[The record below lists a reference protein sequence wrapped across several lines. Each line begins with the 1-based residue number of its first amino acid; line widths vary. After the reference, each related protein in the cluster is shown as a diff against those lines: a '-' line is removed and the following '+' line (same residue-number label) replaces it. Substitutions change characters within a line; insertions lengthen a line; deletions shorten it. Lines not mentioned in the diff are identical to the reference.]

1 MLRFSWARA
10 AVLGVVSK
18 AVPRCT
24 AQANSLRW
32 RLSNSCGNCRNDWIF
47 KWPWPHSVTQWRE
60 SQKHNALLLAEFQKL
75 RFREIWMC
83 FNLDHSR
90 LDSRRFVDGQQF
102 VQADVGQSDSPA
114 FATVYAVKN
123 NASFPA

>member
-1 MLRFSWARA
+1 LWNESRAAGLHHFIEPLPGLNSIDFVKRIFRRTEMLRFSWARA

-24 AQANSLRW
+24 AQTNSLRW

-60 SQKHNALLLAEFQKL
+60 SQKMPFSLQNSRSSVSGRYGCASTWTTAGLILA
-75 RFREIWMC
+75 
-83 FNLDHSR
+83 
-90 LDSRRFVDGQQF
+90 DS
-102 VQADVGQSDSPA
+102 
-114 FATVYAVKN
+114 
-123 NASFPA
+123 